1 MKIYTLFLGKGRWG
15 PGWPYIGYDE
25 GGLCKSILKT
35 LRERFP
41 SIEFTG
47 GRVTWKYSRE
57 ESWEVKKGV
66 READGLLIYIVGN
79 YGTNPMIDSIGV
91 EAIEI
96 GKPTILASFMYG
108 GDWGFIRIYER
119 VRGRGFPVLPVSSLN
134 FKDVERAVE
143 VMKRLYDMRGRR
155 ILVITFDEA
164 EVSRSEED
172 KRRLLRMM
180 EAEELTMEV
189 KDVLAKYYVSAD
201 SFTVDV
207 HGVDQAVQWRRNED
221 LYRSNLEN
229 VFGLELVRIEPDEL
243 LDYWEAIS
251 LKDAEKIADEWV
263 REAEEIRTP
272 RYPIVCA
279 ARLYLA
285 LKKLLGDRGCNAIGI
300 ECFPVLLSG
309 KMPTLP
315 CMAFSKLNDEGIVA
329 VCEAD
334 MDSAATLLLGRYLA
348 DRPGMIGNYCLD
360 LAGNRVIY
368 LHCTSPTRLYG
379 YREPPLSYCIDRH
392 GEAHFI
398 GASPIVRFPQ
408 DEPVTTVK
416 VSVLHR
422 SICIR
427 YGRSLGLLEDEKACR
442 DKLVVEDDASRI
454 LEGHDQ
460 SVFGWHK
467 VSFLGDLRWE
477 FEAAARLLA
486 LKIVRDDR

>member
-1 MKIYTLFLGKGRWG
+1 MKVYVLFLGKGRWG

-25 GGLCKSILKT
+25 GGLCKSIVER
-35 LRERFP
+35 LRVRFP
-41 SIEFTG
+41 DVEFTG
-47 GRVTWKYSRE
+47 GRVIWRYSRE
-57 ESWEVKKGV
+57 DSWEIKKGV
-66 READGLLIYIVGN
+66 RESDGLLLYVVGN
-79 YGTNPMIDSIGV
+79 YGTNPTIDDIGV

-119 VRGRGFPVLPVSSLN
+119 VRGRGLPVLPVSSPN
-134 FKDVERAVE
+134 FEDVERALE

-155 ILVITFDEA
+155 ILVVTFDEA

-172 KRRLLRMM
+172 RRRMVGM
-180 EAEELTMEV
+180 LEAEGLPVEV
-189 KDVLAKYYVSAD
+189 RDMLIKYYIFPD
-201 SFTVDV
+201 SFAVDV
-207 HGVDQAVQWRRNED
+207 HGVDQALQWRRNED
-221 LYRSNLEN
+221 LYRSNLKDI
-229 VFGLELVRIEPDEL
+229 FGLELVRIDPGEL
-243 LDYWEAIS
+243 LDYWEAVS
-251 LKDAEKIADEWV
+251 VEEAEGVADGWI
-263 REAEEIRTP
+263 REAEENRVA

-285 LKKLLGDRGCNAIGI
+285 LKNLLRDRECDAIGI

-309 KMPTLP
+309 KMPILP

-334 MDSAATLLLGRYLA
+334 MDSAVTLLLGMYLA
-348 DRPGMIGNYCLD
+348 DRPGMVGNYCLD

-379 YREPPLSYCIDRH
+379 CREPPLSYCIDRH

-398 GASPIVRFPQ
+398 GASPIVRFPKG
-408 DEPVTTVK
+408 EPVTTVK

-427 YGRSLGLLEDEKACR
+427 YGRSLGLIEDEKACR
-442 DKLVVEDDASRI
+442 DKLVVEDDAGRI
-454 LEGHDQ
+454 LEKHDQ
-460 SVFGWHK
+460 SIFGWHK
-467 VSFLGDLRWE
+467 VSFIGDLRWE

-486 LKIVRDDR
+486 LKIVRDDV